1 MTQTGFK
8 LVNEPCRG
16 VHFQDKLATLVLSFH
31 LSTAVNYTAPHDL
44 PKTVISDRRADRKF
58 GSGKKNKSQH
68 LNILTPLVFKPLSI
82 KSEFSGAFFLHN

>member
-58 GSGKKNKSQH
+58 GSGKKKQVS
-68 LNILTPLVFKPLSI
+68 TFKYFNASCFQTI
-82 KSEFSGAFFLHN
+82 IHKK